1 MTNLAASQTK
11 CNLKHFIVRAKDNSL
26 FLASISRLVF
36 LLSKRFFPFIEYNLA
51 FVNWRQC
58 DQIWQNLAAFYAQ
71 FCIWKNG
78 RTHFGKIFM
87 LPGTF
92 LLL

>member
-51 FVNWRQC
+51 FVTVKMQTHEANYFLYLSTC
-58 DQIWQNLAAFYAQ
+58 CFGYLTAEKLYA
-71 FCIWKNG
+71 
-78 RTHFGKIFM
+78 R
-87 LPGTF
+87 L
-92 LLL
+92 

>member
-51 FVNWRQC
+51 FV
-58 DQIWQNLAAFYAQ
+58 
-71 FCIWKNG
+71 
-78 RTHFGKIFM
+78 
-87 LPGTF
+87 
-92 LLL
+92 